1 MSLALPEPQTAA
13 VRASPRQRRAHHR
26 WLEGRALAA
35 REDWLSAACAY
46 DEAARLADDAAY
58 ALAAAHAAIKSG
70 QSSRALPRL
79 QSLRRAHP
87 ALAVAYTLESHA
99 WLELGRPVDAAA
111 VLESLPADAPRD
123 HLHRVSYA
131 VALQRGGKHEAAVQ
145 AFLQALALK
154 IDDAVVHFRMG
165 MSFKELGL
173 KAEAAECV
181 RTALALGLGTSELS
195 ARALLVFL
203 EREACRWREADAE
216 MAPLRAAVRAVPDDA
231 AIETGAFVHAVLV
244 DDAIEQRKVAS
255 LYARH
260 LASGVVAL
268 PRRAAKAGNGRL
280 RIGYLSG
287 DFHRHATSQLAVEM
301 FEAHDR
307 ARYEVTLFSTGPDD
321 GTPLRRRVQ
330 ASTEHWVDL
339 HGRPLHDMAAEI
351 RRRQIDVLVDVKG
364 ATLGSVM
371 QVMAWR
377 AAPLQVSW
385 LGFPGTSGADY
396 IDYLIGDPVVTPLAD
411 AAHYSEKIAQMP
423 GCYQPNDSRRIRPA
437 VTPRSSWGLPDD
449 ALVLCGFHQS
459 YKISQQVFDTWCRIL
474 AGVPGSV
481 LWLLRWNANVQA
493 ALVAAAAARG
503 IAAER
508 LLFAPLLDAEQHLAR
523 LACADLFLDAWPC
536 NAHTTASEAL
546 WAGVPPVT
554 VLGTPFA
561 QRVAAS
567 LLHSAGLDELSCAD
581 ADAYVHTVAAL
592 AGDPARRDGL
602 RQRLLA
608 QRDSNPLF
616 DGRRFARDIEAL
628 FTRMWARAIAG
639 LPPDH
644 LPAAPAE
651 PGQPGAAPAA

>member
-1 MSLALPEPQTAA
+1 MSLALPEPQPSAA
-13 VRASPRQRRAHHR
+13 ARATPRQQRAHHR

-35 REDWLSAACAY
+35 RDDWSTAARAY

-58 ALAAAHAAIKSG
+58 ALAAAHAAIRSG
-70 QSSRALPRL
+70 QSSRALGRL
-79 QSLRRAHP
+79 QSLRQAQP

-99 WLELGRPVDAAA
+99 WLELGRPAEAAA
-111 VLESLPADAPRD
+111 VLESLPADTPRD
-123 HLHRVSYA
+123 HLHWVSYA
-131 VALQRGGKHEAAVQ
+131 VALQRGGRHDAAVK

-181 RTALALGLGTSELS
+181 RTALTLGLGSSELS

-216 MAPLRAAVRAVPDDA
+216 MAPLRAAVQAAPADA

-244 DDAIEQRKVAS
+244 DDALEQRKVAS

-268 PRRAAKAGNGRL
+268 PRRTAKARPGRL
-280 RIGYLSG
+280 RVGYLSG
-287 DFHRHATSQLAVEM
+287 DFHRHATSQLAVQM

-307 ARYEVTLFSTGPDD
+307 ERFEVTLFSAGPDD
-321 GTPLRRRVQ
+321 GTPLRQRMQ
-330 ASTEHWVDL
+330 AATEHWVDL
-339 HGRPLHDMAAEI
+339 HGRPLHEMAAEI
-351 RRRQIDVLVDVKG
+351 RRRQIDILVDVKG

-377 AAPLQVSW
+377 AAPVQVSW

-396 IDYLIGDPVVTPLAD
+396 IDYLIGDPVVTPIAH

-423 GCYQPNDSRRIRPA
+423 GCYQPNDSRRVRPA
-437 VTPRSSWGLPDD
+437 ATPRSDWGLPDG

-459 YKISQQVFDTWCRIL
+459 YKISQPVFDSWCRIL
-474 AGVPGSV
+474 GAVPGAV

-503 IAAER
+503 ITADR
-508 LLFAPLLDAEQHLAR
+508 LVFAPLLDAEQHLTR
-523 LACADLFLDAWPC
+523 LACADVFLDAWPC

-554 VLGTPFA
+554 VIGATFA

-567 LLHSAGLDELSCAD
+567 LLHSAGLDELACAD
-581 ADAYVHTVAAL
+581 ADAYVRTVVAL
-592 AGDPARRDGL
+592 AGDGARRAGL

-608 QRDSNPLF
+608 QRDSNLLF
-616 DGRRFARDIEAL
+616 DGARFSRDIETL
-628 FTRMWARAIAG
+628 FTRMWARATAG

-644 LPAAPAE
+644 LPAE
-651 PGQPGAAPAA
+651 PGPAPTI